1 MPGCARCRESRMPSP
16 PRPPAHARLHRGS
29 VRRSEHHRAVLR
41 ARVRAFVCACMQ
53 AHTRRDLRA
62 GRVARRGRRG
72 AARGA
77 RSSSPHV
84 QPPLFPFA
92 AHGALPPPARDP
104 AGARAPACSAC
115 RCPLRL
121 PAGPAVR
128 VWDAPGPGRVAPLVC
143 LLANFLNQPPPR
155 TPKRTHY
162 RRPLEHFLSTENPL
176 LIRTKRAVVE

>member
-77 RSSSPHV
+77 RSSSLRTRSRRFSRSLRMARCRRRRGILQGRALLP
-84 QPPLFPFA
+84 A
-92 AHGALPPPARDP
+92 AP
-104 AGARAPACSAC
+104 AGAPSASPRDPRALVWTLPVPVVSPTGVLGWPSWSVF
-115 RCPLRL
+115 RKLFYEWEINSFPERRL
-121 PAGPAVR
+121 SNNS
-128 VWDAPGPGRVAPLVC
+128 
-143 LLANFLNQPPPR
+143 LLAGRGRL
-155 TPKRTHY
+155 
-162 RRPLEHFLSTENPL
+162 
-176 LIRTKRAVVE
+176 

>member
-41 ARVRAFVCACMQ
+41 ARVRVCVYAS
-53 AHTRRDLRA
+53 AHPARF
-62 GRVARRGRRG
+62 ARRTGGSAG
-72 AARGA
+72 AAGGGA
-77 RSSSPHV
+77 WSVLFIFPHA